1 LKLLAR
7 GGFMKYEKPQKGNP
21 HKLTYRQHV
30 FPVASIDRF
39 SNADGRVSLFQIG
52 CKKTLS
58 IKSDNEIFCAM
69 RVWNQRAEHGYMKD
83 IEDQFQVLAD
93 AIIKTPELNF
103 GKTENNVISSFFSLW
118 SARVKFKNNPLPDQ
132 IMKGVTGGC
141 WTKDEEEVFER
152 HHCHFVRENSSVPS
166 RDMAGLY
173 IQTEIDAMCATL
185 ANAQWGLIR
194 AAQGEFIVPDCCPN
208 MIIPL
213 TPTSCLVNQGVS
225 GIILQEN
232 VVEIN
237 RYAIA
242 ASREYYFARD
252 LSKCP
257 Q

>member
-1 LKLLAR
+1 
-7 GGFMKYEKPQKGNP
+7 
-21 HKLTYRQHV
+21 
-30 FPVASIDRF
+30 
-39 SNADGRVSLFQIG
+39 
-52 CKKTLS
+52 
-58 IKSDNEIFCAM
+58 
-69 RVWNQRAEHGYMKD
+69 
-83 IEDQFQVLAD
+83 
-93 AIIKTPELNF
+93 
-103 GKTENNVISSFFSLW
+103 
-118 SARVKFKNNPLPDQ
+118 
-132 IMKGVTGGC
+132 
-141 WTKDEEEVFER
+141 
-152 HHCHFVRENSSVPS
+152 
-166 RDMAGLY
+166 MAGLY

-185 ANAQWGLIR
+185 ANAQWGLNR